1 MYGYVKVGS
10 AVPKLRVADCV
21 YNKEEILKLVEAAAA
36 KQVRVLSFPELSVT
50 GYTCADLFFQTPL
63 LHAAEQAIQEI
74 AEATEALNIFLLIG
88 APIAVDN
95 QMFNCAV
102 ALYKGKLLGI
112 VPKTHI
118 PNYRPDFRRCG
129 FPCTENRR
137 RNLRR
142 PLGTHSPQFL
152 SEPVRRNAA
161 AESFR
166 KQ

>member
-74 AEATEALNIFLLIG
+74 AEATKALKDKN
-88 APIAVDN
+88 
-95 QMFNCAV
+95 
-102 ALYKGKLLGI
+102 LGI
-112 VPKTHI
+112 KVDSREDSEKYEEGTVSEQKTKAGTKVKKTF
-118 PNYRPDFRRCG
+118 NRSCSCKFRINWKRDYCAG
-129 FPCTENRR
+129 CIWHER
-137 RNLRR
+137 
-142 PLGTHSPQFL
+142 G
-152 SEPVRRNAA
+152 
-161 AESFR
+161 
-166 KQ
+166 

>member
-50 GYTCADLFFQTPL
+50 GYTCADLFFQAPL

-74 AEATEALNIFLLIG
+74 AEATKALNIFLLIG

-102 ALYKGKLLGI
+102 ALYKGKLL
-112 VPKTHI
+112 
-118 PNYRPDFRRCG
+118 
-129 FPCTENRR
+129 
-137 RNLRR
+137 
-142 PLGTHSPQFL
+142 

>member
-112 VPKTHI
+112 KAIGVHGMK
-118 PNYRPDFRRCG
+118 
-129 FPCTENRR
+129 
-137 RNLRR
+137 
-142 PLGTHSPQFL
+142 
-152 SEPVRRNAA
+152 A
-161 AESFR
+161 
-166 KQ
+166 